1 MKKNKPV
8 VDSSTSPQGSAL
20 VALAAPSRIPHR
32 IACLIAALVFPLI
45 WIGALVT
52 TYDAGMAVPDWPGT
66 YGYNMFLYPLETWL
80 FGPFNLLIE
89 HGHRLLASIAGLVTI
104 GLVVATFRL
113 EKKRALCWFSAGLLL
128 LIILQGALGGFR
140 VLFDARTIAKIHGC
154 VGPAF
159 FASVVAF
166 CVVSSRWWYDRRND
180 CCSEVRSVS
189 LTWFA
194 GMMLGASYL
203 QLCVGAFIRH
213 VGLDV
218 NPRYFSHLVLMHI
231 GLALLI
237 VLGTF
242 YHWFRC
248 RARALASSGIRTS
261 INILAGLIL
270 IQFTLGLAT
279 WVMKYGWPAW
289 FESQLWAASFVIIQ
303 KSMTQANI
311 VTAHSATGSLVLA
324 FWMVQFLR
332 CLRVFGWKRTETGDR
347 VVTPGNPRK
356 GKTKTA
362 MPV

>member
-1 MKKNKPV
+1 M
-8 VDSSTSPQGSAL
+8 D
-20 VALAAPSRIPHR
+20 ALAVPSRIPHR

-113 EKKRALCWFSAGLLL
+113 EKKRALRWFSAGLLL

-166 CVVSSRWWYDRRND
+166 CVVSSRWWYNRGNACRGND
-180 CCSEVRSVS
+180 CRGNDCRGEVGSVS
-189 LTWFA
+189 LTRFA
-194 GMMLGASYL
+194 GLMLGACYL

-242 YHWFRC
+242 YHWFRS
-248 RARALASSGIRTS
+248 RATALASSGIRTS

-279 WVMKYGWPAW
+279 WVMKYGWPVW

-324 FWMVQFLR
+324 CWMVQFLR
-332 CLRVFGWKRTETGDR
+332 CLRVFGWKRAETEDR
-347 VVTPGNPRK
+347 VVTAGNPRK
-356 GKTKTA
+356 GKTKTP

>member
-1 MKKNKPV
+1 MKKAKPV
-8 VDSSTSPQGSAL
+8 INSATNL
-20 VALAAPSRIPHR
+20 DGPALAASSGIPHR
-32 IACLIAALVFPLI
+32 IACLITALVFPLI

-89 HGHRLLASIAGLVTI
+89 HGHRLLASVAGLVTI
-104 GLVVATFRL
+104 ALVVATFRV
-113 EKKRALCWFSAGLLL
+113 EKSLAIRWFSVALLL
-128 LIILQGALGGFR
+128 LIVIQGALGGFR

-166 CVVSSRWWYDRRND
+166 CVVSSRWWQARKN
-180 CCSEVRSVS
+180 EPAGKVQGVS
-189 LTWFA
+189 LTRFA
-194 GMMLGASYL
+194 ALMLGASYL

-218 NPRYFSHLVLMHI
+218 NPRYYSHLVLMHI

-237 VLGTF
+237 VLGTLI
-242 YHWFRC
+242 HWFRT
-248 RARALASSGIRTS
+248 RAIAPTGSGIRAS
-261 INILAGLIL
+261 INILTGLIS
-270 IQFTLGLAT
+270 IQFMLGLAT
-279 WVMKYGWPAW
+279 WVMKYGWPVW
-289 FESQLWAASFVIIQ
+289 FENQGWAAGFVIVQ

-324 FWMVQFLR
+324 FWVVQFLR
-332 CLRVFGWKRTETGDR
+332 CLRVFGWNQRDSSGPAVIAR
-347 VVTPGNPRK
+347 NLPQ
-356 GKTKTA
+356 GKTKGA